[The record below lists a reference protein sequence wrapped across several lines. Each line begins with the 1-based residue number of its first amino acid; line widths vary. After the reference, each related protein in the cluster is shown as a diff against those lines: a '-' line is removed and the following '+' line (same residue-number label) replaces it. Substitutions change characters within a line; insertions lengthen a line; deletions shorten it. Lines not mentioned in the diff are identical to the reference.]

1 MDVLYED
8 ERIIVVD
15 KPHFLATMPRGMWYR
30 QTALIRL
37 RERLGEPDITPAHRL
52 DRMTAG
58 VLVFVRDPA
67 CRGAY
72 QMLFQNRLAV
82 KVYECLAPCRPIVRP
97 RYGTM
102 TRIDPPRPFPLLR
115 RSHIVKERGVLAAF
129 ETPGLVNAETLIEC
143 GEPVSPFPGVKPCMP
158 MAGGPRPSAV
168 PVCRYTLRP
177 HTGKTHQLRVH
188 MNALGLP
195 IVGDDFYPCIQARRY
210 DDFSQPLQLV
220 ARVLRFTDPVTGQER
235 EFVSRQPLLI

>member
-72 QMLFQNRLAV
+72 QMLFQNRQAV
-82 KVYECLAPCRPIVRP
+82 KVYECLAPCRPISRP
-97 RYGTM
+97 RFGT
-102 TRIDPPRPFPLLR
+102 IIQVEPPRPFPLLR
-115 RSHIVKERGVLAAF
+115 RSHITKEHGTMAAF
-129 ETPGLVNAETLIEC
+129 EEPGLANAETLIERGDLC
-143 GEPVSPFPGVKPCMP
+143 FPP
-158 MAGGPRPSAV
+158 AGGGWREAPEGGPH
-168 PVCRYTLRP
+168 PGNHPICRYTLHPR
-177 HTGKTHQLRVH
+177 TGKTHQLRVH
-188 MNALGLP
+188 MNSLGLP
-195 IVGDDFYPCIQARRY
+195 IVGDDFYPRIQTRPY

-220 ARVLRFTDPVTGQER
+220 ARMLRFADPITGEKR
-235 EFVSRQPLLI
+235 EFVSRVPLKI

>member
-97 RYGTM
+97 RYGTV

-129 ETPGLVNAETLIEC
+129 ETPGLVNAETLIER
-143 GEPVSPFPGVKPCMP
+143 GEPVSPFPGAKPCMP